1 MKNKFNYIHIAP
13 LLLALVA
20 YYFVFSSNFLS
31 LEALFLDKF
40 SGRLKLK
47 NEYTIFYIDEQ
58 SNEFL
63 GQRYPYSPD
72 TYEKAIDFIVENSPR
87 GLSLLIDQGETLEDR
102 SNPYKD
108 VIRKLNKFVETK
120 GYVLIG
126 ERVDAAG
133 VNDSFSRYF
142 NFPKNLAFVTS
153 DDENFSKDGKVRR
166 VVLSLSSSLSFPSAL
181 AERVSGNS
189 FNSFKKNGE
198 YYFEEADAT
207 FSNFSYISNDLKEN
221 IIYVPFHKLLTGNV
235 DPKAIQGKHV
245 LIGNMFVSNQ
255 ENFHKKA
262 NGEKSPHLQFY
273 IEEAESLL
281 QGKNYG
287 HASETMVRFFLTVL
301 TITTFLFVITLRPST
316 STLIFF
322 GTAFGLCIISIFL
335 FSFFNIYFPLVK
347 CLLGTSITYFITLPF
362 RAIADNKKAK
372 FLEEESRLLKE
383 VEELK
388 NNFMNLMS
396 HDLKTPIAKISSL
409 VDNMRQGQND
419 ETMMNKLN
427 LVDQSTEELNK
438 FISEI
443 LDISKIEAKKFNISK
458 QQRDINKIIT
468 KVVDDIRFYSEERGI
483 ELRLKLETLFPITID
498 ENLIYRVV
506 FNLVENAVKY
516 GKPGGEVC
524 IQTLDSGDYIEI
536 IVEDDGYG
544 IEEKDLKF
552 IFDKFYRV
560 KNNSNEI
567 IKGSGLGLYLVK
579 YFIEAHGGKIEVASS
594 NKGTVFN
601 VSLLNQ

>member
-1 MKNKFNYIHIAP
+1 
-13 LLLALVA
+13 
-20 YYFVFSSNFLS
+20 
-31 LEALFLDKF
+31 
-40 SGRLKLK
+40 
-47 NEYTIFYIDEQ
+47 
-58 SNEFL
+58 
-63 GQRYPYSPD
+63 
-72 TYEKAIDFIVENSPR
+72 
-87 GLSLLIDQGETLEDR
+87 
-102 SNPYKD
+102 
-108 VIRKLNKFVETK
+108 
-120 GYVLIG
+120 
-126 ERVDAAG
+126 
-133 VNDSFSRYF
+133 
-142 NFPKNLAFVTS
+142 VTS

-235 DPKAIQGKHV
+235 DPKVIQGKHV

-483 ELRLKLETLFPITID
+483 ELRLKLETLFPI
-498 ENLIYRVV
+498 
-506 FNLVENAVKY
+506 
-516 GKPGGEVC
+516 
-524 IQTLDSGDYIEI
+524 
-536 IVEDDGYG
+536 
-544 IEEKDLKF
+544 
-552 IFDKFYRV
+552 
-560 KNNSNEI
+560 
-567 IKGSGLGLYLVK
+567 
-579 YFIEAHGGKIEVASS
+579 
-594 NKGTVFN
+594 
-601 VSLLNQ
+601 